1 LETQNRTNEEAQ
13 QQQEDAL
20 RQQVQRDIDATRV
33 QIEAALALLNA
44 HPNRE
49 ELASQI
55 TALQSQLMQLDGLR
69 QEAITGNMTQ
79 LAALQVGVT
88 ISVGATQNLTSQ
100 VTSAA
105 AVESFQSVMIMSYEQ
120 MAVLEQHHW
129 QQTEYFQQF
138 EADMSARIDE
148 LAAANGVDMST
159 FHANQRRL
167 EAEYEDARA
176 RGDLA
181 GMLKA
186 DALRATNVRIG
197 LEQAGA
203 SEAEIQAAREQEKA
217 TQKAYLNQ
225 TAIEAR
231 REAEQQGMSAD
242 AVKDHVAGAVAQA
255 DAGLDGAR
263 AELIAETP
271 SLILDAPQEG
281 FGFGQSY
288 EVAEANEVTAPLPTP
303 EHRES
308 EVVVQL

>member
-1 LETQNRTNEEAQ
+1 METQDRTNEEAQ
-13 QQQEDAL
+13 QQQEGAL
-20 RQQVQRDIDATRV
+20 RQQVQRDIDAARV

-79 LAALQVGVT
+79 LAALQVGVS
-88 ISVGATQNLTSQ
+88 ISVGSAQNLTSQ

-105 AVESFQSVMIMSYEQ
+105 AVENFQSVMIMSHEQ

-138 EADMSARIDE
+138 EFTMSTRIDE
-148 LAAANGVDMST
+148 LASANGVDVSA
-159 FHANQRRL
+159 FHENQRRL
-167 EAEYEDARA
+167 QAEYEEARA

-181 GMLKA
+181 GMLEA

-197 LEQAGA
+197 LEQVGA
-203 SEAEIQAAREQEKA
+203 SEAEIQAAREQEEA
-217 TQKAYLNQ
+217 TERAYLNQ

-231 REAEQQGMSAD
+231 REAEQQGMSAEE
-242 AVKDHVAGAVAQA
+242 VGEHVAGAVAQA
-255 DAGLDGAR
+255 DAGLDERRNEISANATEIDFGV
-263 AELIAETP
+263 
-271 SLILDAPQEG
+271 SLQVTEG
-281 FGFGQSY
+281 F
-288 EVAEANEVTAPLPTP
+288 
-303 EHRES
+303 
-308 EVVVQL
+308 EVVEVIEAAPPIATPDNREMETVAQL